1 MGKPGGRARRRIS
14 QAAFDDAVRENAEE
28 FDLPPDEA
36 VQAAVEEFAL
46 QGVDLTGIV
55 KRAGV
60 NLEEHPAV
68 VATRALEGALAGG
81 GEGAAFWEEVANCCK
96 ALQVRCSLAPSDT
109 FVARSGALFSHQLGP

>member
-1 MGKPGGRARRRIS
+1 MGTPGGRARRRIS
-14 QAAFDDAVRENAEE
+14 QAAFDDAVRENIED

-55 KRAGV
+55 KRAGGV

-68 VATRALEGALAGG
+68 VATRALEAALAGG
-81 GEGAAFWEEVANCCK
+81 GEGAAFWEAVANCCK
-96 ALQVRCSLAPSDT
+96 ALQVRC
-109 FVARSGALFSHQLGP
+109 FSRAF